1 MNRIRRAALGAVAL
15 LALLPA
21 VALAHPLGNFTINH
35 YAGIRVEPG
44 RIVLDVV
51 IDQAEIPTFQERQ
64 RIDTDGDG
72 IVSPAEIEHERLTAC
87 STLAPSLRLS
97 VGADSIPLSPVAA
110 GLTFPPGAAGLQT
123 MRLACVYLAPLSATF
138 APNERITFEDASH
151 AERIGWREITRQ
163 GSGVTLGA
171 GAPASTSVS
180 NRLTLYPTSMLSQPL
195 DVRSASFVASPGGPT
210 LAPFQDPDTTPLPGA
225 VDLDASQP
233 LNVDHAGA
241 AAADVA
247 GVPGGVGSDIAGLLQ
262 TQDLNPLILLGSIAV
277 AMVLGAGHALTPGH
291 GKTLMGAYLVGVRGT
306 PIHAVTLGLSVTV
319 SHTLGILALAGI
331 VIAFRGVIPAETF
344 NRIAPI
350 ASGLLVLG
358 IGGWLLIGQL
368 RARRRAAAAVG
379 HGHPHGEH
387 DERAHDHEHQHQHEH
402 EHEHEREHAEADIA
416 THAHGGMRHS
426 HAPRERA
433 KLTWRSL
440 FVLGLAGGI
449 IPSTNALII
458 LLSTIATGRA
468 VYGLV
473 LVVAFG
479 LGMAVVLGGV
489 GLTLVLARDRIERL
503 PARPGLGRVL
513 AYAPVAAGFVV
524 FALGIYLTTQA
535 VSSGPS
541 L

>member
-1 MNRIRRAALGAVAL
+1 MNRIRRAALGAIAL

-35 YAGIRVEPG
+35 YAGIRVESG
-44 RIVLDVV
+44 RIVLDIV

-72 IVSPAEIEHERLTAC
+72 SISPAEIEHERLTAC
-87 STLAPSLRLS
+87 STLATSLRLS
-97 VGADSIPLSPVAA
+97 VGADSIPLRPVAA

-123 MRLACVYLAPLSATF
+123 MRLACVYLGPLSATI
-138 APNERITFEDASH
+138 APNERITFEDTSH
-151 AERIGWREITRQ
+151 AERIGWREITGQ
-163 GSGVTLGA
+163 GSGISLGA

-195 DVRSASFVASPGGPT
+195 DVRTASFVVSPGGPT
-210 LAPFQDPDTTPLPGA
+210 LAPFQDPDTTPLPGG
-225 VDLDASQP
+225 VDLDANEP

-247 GVPGGVGSDIAGLLQ
+247 GVPGGVGGDIAGLLQ
-262 TQDLNPLILLGSIAV
+262 TQDLNPLIVLGSIAV

-319 SHTLGILALAGI
+319 SHTIGILALAGI

-379 HGHPHGEH
+379 HGHLHPHREH
-387 DERAHDHEHQHQHEH
+387 AHGHEH
-402 EHEHEREHAEADIA
+402 EHEHAEADTA
-416 THAHGGMRHS
+416 THAHGGMHHS

-433 KLTWRSL
+433 NLTWRSL
-440 FVLGLAGGI
+440 FILGLAGGI